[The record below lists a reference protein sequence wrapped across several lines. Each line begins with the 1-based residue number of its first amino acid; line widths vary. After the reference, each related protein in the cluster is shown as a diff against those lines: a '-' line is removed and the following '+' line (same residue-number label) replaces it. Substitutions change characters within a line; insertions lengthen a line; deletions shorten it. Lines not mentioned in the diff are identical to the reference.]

1 MSCIKNLFKC
11 GFTDNANNSTF
22 MQQNDWCEKNFKF
35 LRQKIIE
42 LELDFKTL
50 KSEHN
55 LEIKRIEDK
64 LINQIQILTTKIDTL
79 ILHFSKN

>member
-1 MSCIKNLFKC
+1 MSCIKNFFKC
-11 GFTDNANNSTF
+11 GFTDNANESTF

-35 LRQKIIE
+35 IRQKIIE